1 MTLEL
6 NVLISA
12 LMGLLIIVGLIFIFI
27 TLRKMPQNKGKELG
41 KIIAEQF
48 LLYPYSFLLVVDML
62 LAVAEAGFAASI
74 GDHFVNP
81 VFRFVGHF
89 TLLVASMFS
98 TINFGKECRRFAV
111 AALEKNWVA
120 LGPRFTLIVL
130 YLVMSAGLPFLNAII
145 IANGLGQMTEVQ
157 LALISLTSNED
168 EFILAATLAG
178 KDMPYAPWQALNYA
192 MLVTLVMTVVHYGVI
207 LIKTIK
213 LMDSAILD
221 KNTRFAFEKDD
232 QVAEDPQPDPAAP
245 NANGGGPSS
254 TNPPSNNPPPPSGS
268 GQQLSSMEKILTFV
282 GVNPQQVPS
291 RAKRLVESI
300 ERKPQADQAVIAQA
314 MVPLL
319 KDIDK
324 QLAEEQ
330 ANPANASKR
339 AAIVANIRA
348 VFAKSTRDGGIGHP
362 LPQARGN

>member
-1 MTLEL
+1 
-6 NVLISA
+6 
-12 LMGLLIIVGLIFIFI
+12 MGLLIIVGLIFIFI

-111 AALEKNWVA
+111 AVLEKNWVA
-120 LGPRFTLIVL
+120 LGPRFTLIIM
-130 YLVMSAGLPFLNAII
+130 YLLMSAGLPFLNAII

-157 LALISLTSNED
+157 LALTSLTSNED
-168 EFILAATLAG
+168 QFILAATLAG
-178 KDMPYAPWQALNYA
+178 KDMPYAPWQSLNYA

-221 KNTRFAFEKDD
+221 KNTRFAFERDD
-232 QVAEDPQPDPAAP
+232 QVAEDPPSNAP
-245 NANGGGPSS
+245 NGNAPNGNAAGNS
-254 TNPPSNNPPPPSGS
+254 NQSNNTTTPQPAGS
-268 GQQLSSMEKILTFV
+268 SHHLASMEKILTFV

-300 ERKPQADQAVIAQA
+300 ERKSQVEQSAIAQA
-314 MVPLL
+314 MVTLL

-324 QLAEEQ
+324 QLADEQ

-339 AAIVANIRA
+339 PAVVANVRA
-348 VFAKSTRDGGIGHP
+348 VFAKATKDGGIGHP
-362 LPQARGN
+362 LPQPRGN